1 MGWVV
6 VLLLVIVAV
15 LLFGRGA
22 VVGAAG
28 AAAQW
33 LGGVVV
39 LAVVIAVAMTDSGK
53 TAAGWALV
61 LAFAAVVIALMVAM
75 GRGLRDAVRARM
87 AAELSDVG
95 PPPAPV
101 HAVIAPPPSP
111 RHWPPAPPQIMVD
124 AVEPPD
130 ADPDLV
136 VVMDGLRERLAL
148 TYTDPRGV
156 ATERIV
162 QVRRLTLFRG
172 TPYVEGVCETR
183 NAWRR
188 FRLNRCR
195 EIVDVETGD
204 VRSGEDLA
212 AAITAGGSGLGS
224 SRMP

>member
-22 VVGAAG
+22 VIGAAG
-28 AAAQW
+28 AAVQW

-39 LAVVIAVAMTDSGK
+39 LAVVIAAAMTDSGK
-53 TAAGWALV
+53 TVVGWLLV
-61 LAFAAVVIALMVAM
+61 LGLAGVAIVLLLAIGQGFRNAAAVFKAAAPV
-75 GRGLRDAVRARM
+75 DA
-87 AAELSDVG
+87 G
-95 PPPAPV
+95 PPPSALPV
-101 HAVIAPPPSP
+101 VADPAPPPSP

-136 VVMDGLRERLAL
+136 VVMEGLRERLAL

-156 ATERIV
+156 ATQRIV

-172 TPYVEGVCETR
+172 TPYVEGVCEMR
-183 NAWRR
+183 HAWRR
-188 FRLNRCR
+188 FRLDRCR
-195 EIVDVETGD
+195 EIVDIETGE
-204 VRSGEDLA
+204 VRSGEVLVAIA
-212 AAITAGGSGLGS
+212 ARAGG
-224 SRMP
+224 PVEP